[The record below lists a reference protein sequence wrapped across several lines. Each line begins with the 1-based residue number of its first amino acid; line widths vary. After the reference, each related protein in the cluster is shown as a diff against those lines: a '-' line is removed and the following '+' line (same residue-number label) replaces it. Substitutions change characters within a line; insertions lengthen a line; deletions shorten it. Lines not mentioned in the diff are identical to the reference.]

1 MLGKLENILRRL
13 RILMDLSL
21 LILFFCI
28 SLDHN
33 LLRTPE
39 GMLRSSTRVSL
50 LNCHLGKLNIL
61 VLISHHLKKKRK
73 KEKKKKEDDDD

>member
-61 VLISHHLKKKRK
+61 ILISFHLKKKRK

>member
-61 VLISHHLKKKRK
+61 VLISLHLKKKRK